1 LGIIPNVKKMK
12 LTGQDTYAVVVT
24 ERRMILAQL
33 TGEMLKQAAKEA
45 QEKGKAEGKGFLG
58 RWGDQ
63 LKATFTYS
71 QKYWNI
77 PPENTLSE
85 TLGNFAIE
93 NNDITKIEL
102 NEKQTGDNRADNWE
116 IKIQSR
122 QGENKYIFQGNMND
136 REMLKNVYGDRVKYP
151 ALFFEKK
158 VGSGS
163 IKFRLGR

>member
-1 LGIIPNVKKMK
+1 MPFCSNCGKPYQVGVKFCPECGNAISPNVQTSTPEQSVANQGPPQQAPVASAPQEKILGIIPNVKKMK

-45 QEKGKAEGKGFLG
+45 QEKGKAEGKGFLD

-77 PPENTLSE
+77 PQ
-85 TLGNFAIE
+85 
-93 NNDITKIEL
+93 KI
-102 NEKQTGDNRADNWE
+102 R
-116 IKIQSR
+116 
-122 QGENKYIFQGNMND
+122 
-136 REMLKNVYGDRVKYP
+136 
-151 ALFFEKK
+151 
-158 VGSGS
+158 
-163 IKFRLGR
+163 